1 MMPDDPPRHRP
12 TFSEALLTSILD
24 AAVDAVITIDA
35 DGAVLTWSAQAERMF
50 GWSASEVVGRILATT
65 IIPERYRQQHERGLA
80 RMRAGGKPAILNQRI
95 EITALH
101 RDGHELP
108 VELTVTRV
116 PLRDTWLFSAFVRD
130 LTEQKRSA
138 EEHRRTAEFLSAAQA
153 VANVGSWEW
162 DIVTNAITWSEE
174 AYRLFD
180 RSPAA
185 GPIAF
190 DSYLALIHPDDR
202 ESVAAAINQAL
213 VSAGSF
219 EVDHRVVR
227 ADGSI
232 RYLYGRGGVVSDAS
246 GKPTRMVGTV
256 LDISARR
263 QAEDDLRRANDYL
276 RTVIEAAPLAIYTL
290 DPGGFVQSWNPAA
303 ERLYGWT
310 AQEAIGRFLPV
321 VPEDGL
327 LEFMALRRRVL
338 AGEQITGIELVR
350 RKKDGSWAT
359 VNLFAAPLHDASG
372 AVTGILAVIED
383 VTAVKQLE
391 RQFFQAQKMEAV
403 GRLAGGVAHDFNN
416 LLTVI
421 LGGCDLILM
430 DEVSDL
436 KRADLQEI
444 RKAATRAASLTGQLL
459 AVSRQQVLAPQIVDL
474 NVLVERVE
482 SLLRRLLGEDIEL
495 LRVAG
500 AELGTI
506 AADPSQLEQVIMTL
520 AVNARDAM
528 PNGGKLTHR
537 NRKRGA
543 RRCVRAVAPPDRA
556 RVLRDDRG
564 A

>member
-1 MMPDDPPRHRP
+1 M
-12 TFSEALLTSILD
+12 
-24 AAVDAVITIDA
+24 
-35 DGAVLTWSAQAERMF
+35 
-50 GWSASEVVGRILATT
+50 
-65 IIPERYRQQHERGLA
+65 
-80 RMRAGGKPAILNQRI
+80 
-95 EITALH
+95 
-101 RDGHELP
+101 
-108 VELTVTRV
+108 
-116 PLRDTWLFSAFVRD
+116 
-130 LTEQKRSA
+130 
-138 EEHRRTAEFLSAAQA
+138 
-153 VANVGSWEW
+153 
-162 DIVTNAITWSEE
+162 
-174 AYRLFD
+174 
-180 RSPAA
+180 
-185 GPIAF
+185 
-190 DSYLALIHPDDR
+190 
-202 ESVAAAINQAL
+202 
-213 VSAGSF
+213 
-219 EVDHRVVR
+219 
-227 ADGSI
+227 
-232 RYLYGRGGVVSDAS
+232 RYLYERGGVASDAR

-327 LEFMALRRRVL
+327 VEFMALRRRVL

-359 VNLFAAPLHDASG
+359 VKLFAAPLHDAAG
-372 AVTGILAVIED
+372 AVTGILEVIED

-416 LLTVI
+416 LLSVI
-421 LGGCDLILM
+421 LGGCDLVLM

-474 NVLVERVE
+474 NALVAKVE

-500 AELGTI
+500 AALGTI
-506 AADPSQLEQVIMTL
+506 AADPAQLEQVIMTL
-520 AVNARDAM
+520 AVNAR
-528 PNGGKLTHR
+528 
-537 NRKRGA
+537 
-543 RRCVRAVAPPDRA
+543 VRA
-556 RVLRDDRG
+556 
-564 A
+564 